1 MIAGW
6 SSLVARRAHNPK
18 VIGSNPVPATK
29 ANSGLSQDF
38 LEKALFL
45 CATYATLPAVYC
57 ILILL
62 GLGVTVAIILIFAQG
77 LLMDTEGCCLFRF
90 AGTFTMATRFFF
102 LPIFFVLFWVS
113 PLLATTEPLIGDII
127 ITSSQQELLLFATAK
142 NAFTE
147 EMLEGVHNGIP
158 ITFRFYIRLYRTR
171 SAWFNESIIRHV
183 INHTLT
189 YDPIKQ
195 EYQVAFAERD
205 RPERTR
211 SLQEAKQMMS
221 ELNGL
226 EIIPLENLQPG
237 IPYALHIKAT
247 LVENIFPLGLHSLIP
262 FVSLWNFQTDWRIV
276 EFKY

>member
-1 MIAGW
+1 MQVCPFRFAVAYTMAARV
-6 SSLVARRAHNPK
+6 SS
-18 VIGSNPVPATK
+18 
-29 ANSGLSQDF
+29 
-38 LEKALFL
+38 
-45 CATYATLPAVYC
+45 
-57 ILILL
+57 LL
-62 GLGVTVAIILIFAQG
+62 GLMG
-77 LLMDTEGCCLFRF
+77 LLV
-90 AGTFTMATRFFF
+90 FFW
-102 LPIFFVLFWVS
+102 IS
-113 PLLATTEPLIGDII
+113 PLEAAEPVIGDII
-127 ITSSQQELLLFATAK
+127 ITSSQQDLLLFATAK
-142 NAFTE
+142 NAFTK

-205 RPERTR
+205 RPEQTR
-211 SLQEAKQMMS
+211 SLEEAQQMMS

-226 EIIPLENLQPG
+226 EIIPIEELQPG
-237 IPYALHIKAT
+237 LPYSLHIKAT

-276 EFKY
+276 EFTY